1 MEPWSTAIVSL
12 TLLYSSYLDI
22 RKREVDDIV
31 WIFPSILGLLLNI
44 YTVYVLGLDYLVRY
58 GAAVLVSAGVGFA
71 LYYAGLYGGADAK
84 ALVTIALVQPFT
96 YTGLQLHGVTALTV
110 LTNGMIFS
118 LSLPLFFAAFNSYRL
133 LRGEKIFSGFDG
145 EKGLRKLA
153 ALFLGTRMKKAAG
166 KNFWGVIESVENG
179 VRRFRF
185 NIGIEELE
193 KVDRDDVWVTPGI
206 PLLVFF
212 TAGYFFNLLAG
223 DVMAYLFKSLT
234 PNPI

>member
-1 MEPWSTAIVSL
+1 MEPWSTVIISL

-22 RKREVDDIV
+22 KKREVDDIV
-31 WIFPSILGLLLNI
+31 WIIPSLLGLLLNL
-44 YTVYVLGLDYLVRY
+44 YTAYVVGLDYLVRY
-58 GAAVLVSAGVGFA
+58 GAAVLVSAAVGFV
-71 LYYAGLYGGADAK
+71 LYFAGLYGGADAK
-84 ALVTIALVQPFT
+84 ALFTISLVQPFSSS
-96 YTGLQLHGVTALTV
+96 GLQLHGVTALTV

-118 LSLPLFFAAFNSYRL
+118 ISLPIFFAVFNCYRL
-133 LRGEKIFSGFDG
+133 LRGEKIFAGFDG

-153 ALFLGTRMKKAAG
+153 ALFLGTRMRKAAG

-179 VRRFRF
+179 VRKFRF

-212 TAGYFFNLLAG
+212 TAGYFFNLFAG
-223 DVMAYLFKSLT
+223 EVMAYLFRALT
-234 PNPI
+234 PH

>member
-22 RKREVDDIV
+22 KKREVDDIV
-31 WIFPSILGLLLNI
+31 WVIPSILGLLLNL
-44 YTVYVLGLDYLVRY
+44 YTVYVVGFDYLVRY

-71 LYYAGLYGGADAK
+71 LYFAGLYGGADAK
-84 ALVTIALVQPFT
+84 ALVTIALVQPFS
-96 YTGLQLHGVTALTV
+96 YTGLQLHGVTSLTV

-118 LSLPLFFAAFNSYRL
+118 LSLPVFFMAFNSYRL

-145 EKGLRKLA
+145 EKSLRKLA
-153 ALFLGTRMKKAAG
+153 ALFLGTRMRNAAG
-166 KNFWGVIESVENG
+166 KNFWGVIESIENG

-212 TAGYFFNLLAG
+212 TVGYFFNLFAG
-223 DVMAYLFKSLT
+223 EVMAYLFRSLA
-234 PNPI
+234 PNPT